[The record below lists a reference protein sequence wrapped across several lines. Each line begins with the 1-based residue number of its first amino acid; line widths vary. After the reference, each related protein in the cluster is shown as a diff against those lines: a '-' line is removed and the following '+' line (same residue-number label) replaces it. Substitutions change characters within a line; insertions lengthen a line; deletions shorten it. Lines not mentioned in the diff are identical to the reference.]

1 MFRWSR
7 GRLAKRLF
15 GEAGE
20 TLREDAF
27 KAELSSMVGPADAE
41 EPAVPGG
48 FHVHSRNCRGRKD
61 DQWFK
66 ILIESPG
73 VSGRNEELDMRRRG
87 IARLIFTAAND
98 GMGSEFTRLA
108 VGGRLEFGGRQQ
120 DRNNE

>member
-1 MFRWSR
+1 MFRWR
-7 GRLAKRLF
+7 GRLAKRIF

-20 TLREDAF
+20 TLRKDAF
-27 KAELSSMVGPADAE
+27 KAELGSMVGPADAE

-48 FHVHSRNCRGRKD
+48 FHVHSRNCRSRND
-61 DQWFK
+61 DQRFK